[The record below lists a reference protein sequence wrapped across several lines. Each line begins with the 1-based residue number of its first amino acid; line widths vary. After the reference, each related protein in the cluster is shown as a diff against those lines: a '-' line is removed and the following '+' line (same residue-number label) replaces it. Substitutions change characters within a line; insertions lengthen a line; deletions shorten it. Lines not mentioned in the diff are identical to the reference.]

1 MPVKR
6 WLKAEAEPTVRG
18 RNYQANRSLK
28 AAHFTMC
35 DGKNR
40 ANDTEKYATQKC
52 MSLADAFSH
61 CTTLELLR
69 IISIS
74 VSAIVLLSNDK
85 NPSEGAALVT
95 KPLQK

>member
-1 MPVKR
+1 MARWRILENTDTPTNKKKSR

-28 AAHFTMC
+28 AAHFIMC

-52 MSLADAFSH
+52 IQPLRNTGTFVHYKSIRISDRLAI
-61 CTTLELLR
+61 ER
-69 IISIS
+69 
-74 VSAIVLLSNDK
+74 
-85 NPSEGAALVT
+85 
-95 KPLQK
+95 